1 MGPGDASG
9 WCWTENTGRSLSAMP
24 ALVPSNSETWV
35 SITGSGKLARSTVKP
50 WFMET
55 ISTLPVVRSFT
66 GWFAPWWPWS
76 IFTVR
81 PPSASDSI

>member
-1 MGPGDASG
+1 M
-9 WCWTENTGRSLSAMP
+9 
-24 ALVPSNSETWV
+24 VPSNSETWV
-35 SITGSGKLARSTVKP
+35 SITGAGRLSRSTVKP

-66 GWFAPWWPWS
+66 GWLAPWWPCS

-81 PPSASDSI
+81 APSARDSI